1 MKAPIFTHGT
11 YENTIKAIQE
21 GKIKYP
27 AYCWI
32 TDKEQYG
39 FLNKNNEL
47 ETIGIPLL
55 TGTLEKQIILSELDD
70 GLYEIKGQYKIT
82 SKSETTYSSSTN
94 IICMVVTIDE
104 IKKIKCISFDEIVNY
119 QIEDNTI
126 TSDTYITEEYLRDRG
141 YTTSDYVDTKLTALK
156 EEIEG
161 EIDTLVDPVVRP
173 IIEEVIDKNIL
184 SVSDDDVRELF
195 SEEDV

>member
-1 MKAPIFTHGT
+1 MKAPVFTHGT

-32 TDKEQYG
+32 TNKEQYG

-47 ETIGIPLL
+47 ETIGIPVL

-82 SKSETTYSSSTN
+82 SESETVFFSFTPISC
-94 IICMVVTIDE
+94 IIQTINE
-104 IKKIKCISFDEIVNY
+104 VKKIKHITSNEIVDY
-119 QIEDNTI
+119 TITSEEI
-126 TSDTYITEEYLRDRG
+126 TSDTYITESFLQKHG
-141 YTTSDYVDTKLTALK
+141 YATEDYVDLKTEALK
-156 EEIEG
+156 QEIEDNI
-161 EIDTLVDPVVRP
+161 ESLIEPIVRP
-173 IIEEVIDKNIL
+173 MVEEVIDDDITD
-184 SVSDDDVRELF
+184 VSNEEIESLF
-195 SEEDV
+195 PNE

>member
-27 AYCWI
+27 AYCWLTNI
-32 TDKEQYG
+32 EQYG

-47 ETIGIPLL
+47 ETIGIPVL
-55 TGTLEKQIILSELDD
+55 TGTIEKQIILSELND

-82 SKSETTYSSSTN
+82 SESETIYIAGSN
-94 IICMVVTIDE
+94 IICMVETVGE
-104 IKKIKCISFDEIVNY
+104 IKKIKRITSDEIVNY
-119 QIEDNTI
+119 KIEDGVV
-126 TSDTYITEEYLRDRG
+126 TSDSYATEEYLREHG
-141 YTTSDYVDTKLTALK
+141 YTTTDYVDTKLTALK

-161 EIDTLVDPVVRP
+161 EIETLVDPVVRP
-173 IIEEVIDKNIL
+173 LVEEIIDRDIQPVDN
-184 SVSDDDVRELF
+184 DDVRNLF
-195 SEEDV
+195 DE

>member
-1 MKAPIFTHGT
+1 MKAPVFTHGT

-55 TGTLEKQIILSELDD
+55 TGTIEKQIILSELDD

-82 SKSETTYSSSTN
+82 SESETIFFSFAPISC
-94 IICMVVTIDE
+94 IVQTIDE
-104 IKKIKCISFDEIVNY
+104 VKKIKHITSNEIVDY
-119 QIEDNTI
+119 TI
-126 TSDTYITEEYLRDRG
+126 INEEISSDTYITESYLRDHG
-141 YTTSDYVDTKLTALK
+141 YVTEDYVNLRIEALK
-156 EEIEG
+156 REIED
-161 EIDTLVDPVVRP
+161 EIGTLIEPVIRP
-173 IIEEVIDKNIL
+173 MVEEVIDEDIQN
-184 SVSDDDVRELF
+184 VSDEEIESLF
-195 SEEDV
+195 PNE